1 MDYSLLFIIVPTVVL
16 FLYGIERFSE
26 EVRHAA
32 GERFW
37 TLLQSATRTPLR
49 GALAGAGVSAI
60 TQSSTATTVIA
71 VGLVNAGAI
80 SFLGSIGLV
89 IGANIGT
96 TITAQLVAFKLTAFA
111 PVFVVFGFLLSLVR
125 GPYRVFG
132 KPIFYFGLVFFCLN
146 MISAEIA
153 PLQDDPEIIAIL
165 SMAENVFIGIVIG
178 FVITNIFQSSSVTAG
193 LVVVMA
199 SSGLLTPAEAIPIIL
214 GANIGTTTTGL
225 VVAIRMNAAAKRTAV
240 AQLLFNLL
248 GVLLILPLLG
258 PFSSLIE
265 TIGGTSA
272 QQVANAHLIFNLSAA
287 LVFLAAIKPF
297 GKIVMKIVPERDPEV
312 VFVTRHL
319 TAPLPEDAST
329 AISQME
335 GEIVHMLEVSEEIFE
350 KSLVVGA
357 GRTEVCGRIKHL
369 LDYVEYLNHQIIDA
383 VVSLEDREISIE
395 DAARISILARTA
407 DLVKS
412 MAEQSVGMAK
422 RFEHMKEK
430 KILPSA
436 ESCKDL
442 QEMAAPC
449 RENLRHLM
457 ETFPD
462 IAEDVD
468 EKMRYNDEKLRQ
480 LINWYYKIH
489 VRRVAGRGSSVDGV
503 FSEVLFSVERIGAII
518 RELRKTAISMMRPVS
533 PLKIPDMISPP
544 ENADLPDE
552 KPLN

>member
-1 MDYSLLFIIVPTVVL
+1 MDWSLLFVIVPVVIL

-111 PVFVVFGFLLSLVR
+111 PVFVVGGFLLSLIR

-146 MISAEIA
+146 LISAEIA
-153 PLQDDPEIIAIL
+153 PLQGDPEIIALL
-165 SMAENVFIGIVIG
+165 SMAENVLVGIAIG
-178 FVITNIFQSSSVTAG
+178 FLISNIFQSSSVTAG

-199 SSGLLTPAEAIPIIL
+199 SSGLLTPTEAIPIIL
-214 GANIGTTTTGL
+214 GANIGTTTTVL
-225 VVAIRMNAAAKRTAV
+225 VVSLRMNAAAKRTAV
-240 AQLLFNLL
+240 AQFLFNLL
-248 GVLLILPLLG
+248 GVVLILPFLT
-258 PFSSLIE
+258 PFSALIE

-287 LVFLAAIKPF
+287 LVFLAAIRPF
-297 GKIVMKIVPERDPEV
+297 GKLVMKIVPERDPEI

-319 TAPLPEDAST
+319 RTPLPEDVSAAT
-329 AISQME
+329 SQIE

-350 KSLVVGA
+350 KSLEVGA
-357 GRTEVCGRIKHL
+357 GKTEACSRIKHL
-369 LDYVEYLNHQIIDA
+369 RDYVEYLNSQIIDA
-383 VVSLEDREISIE
+383 VVALSDREISVE
-395 DAARISILARTA
+395 DAARISILARVS
-407 DLVKS
+407 DLAAS
-412 MAEQSVGMAK
+412 MAGQTVGMAK
-422 RFEHMKEK
+422 KFQYMKEK
-430 KILPSA
+430 KMPLSA
-436 ESCKDL
+436 ESYADI
-442 QEMAAPC
+442 QEIAAPC
-449 RENLRHLM
+449 LENLDHLVAA
-457 ETFPD
+457 FPVIPD
-462 IAEDVD
+462 EVD
-468 EKMRYNDEKLRQ
+468 DKMRYNDEKLRQ
-480 LINWYYKIH
+480 LLNWYYKTH
-489 VRRVAGRGSSVDGV
+489 VRKVSGKGSPADGM
-503 FSEVLFSVERIGAII
+503 FSEVLFSVERIGAMI
-518 RELRKTAISMMRPVS
+518 RELRKTSITMSAPVS
-533 PLKIPDMISPP
+533 ASKIPDLIG
-544 ENADLPDE
+544 LPDRDGAE
-552 KPLN
+552 G

>member
-1 MDYSLLFIIVPTVVL
+1 MDWSVLLVIVPVVVL

-37 TLLQSATRTPLR
+37 TILQNATRTPLR
-49 GALAGAGVSAI
+49 GAVAGAGVSAI

-111 PVFVVFGFLLSLVR
+111 PLFVVGGFLLSLIR
-125 GPYRVFG
+125 GRYRVFG

-153 PLQDDPEIIAIL
+153 PLQGDPEIIALL
-165 SMAENVFIGIVIG
+165 SMAENVLIGIAIG

-199 SSGLLTPAEAIPIIL
+199 QSGLLTPAEAIPIIL

-225 VVAIRMNAAAKRTAV
+225 VVAIRMNAAAKRTAA
-240 AQLLFNLL
+240 AQFLFNLL
-248 GVLLILPLLG
+248 GVLLVLPLLG
-258 PFSSLIE
+258 PFSALIE
-265 TIGGTSA
+265 ALGGTSA

-287 LVFLAAIKPF
+287 LVFLAAIRPF
-297 GKIVMKIVPERDPEV
+297 GRIVMKIVPERDPEV

-319 TAPLPEDAST
+319 TVPLPEDAT
-329 AISQME
+329 AATAQME
-335 GEIVHMLEVSEEIFE
+335 AEVVHMMEVSEEILE
-350 KSLVVGA
+350 KSLEVGA
-357 GRTEVCGRIKHL
+357 GRTEACGRIKHL
-369 LDYVEYLNHQIIDA
+369 RDYVEYLNHQIIDA
-383 VVSLEDREISIE
+383 VVSMEDRGLSVE

-407 DLVKS
+407 DLVGS
-412 MAEQSVGMAK
+412 MAEQTVGMAR
-422 RFEHMKEK
+422 RFEQMKEK
-430 KILPSA
+430 NMPLSSEA
-436 ESCKDL
+436 LGDL
-442 QEMAAPC
+442 QEMATPC
-449 RENLRHLM
+449 RENLQHLM
-457 ETFPD
+457 ATFPD
-462 IAEDVD
+462 MPAEVD

-480 LINWYYKIH
+480 LLNWYYKIH
-489 VRRVAGRGSSVDGV
+489 IRKVAGRGSSADGI
-503 FSEVLFSVERIGAII
+503 FSEVLFSLERIGAMI
-518 RELRKTAISMMRPVS
+518 RELRKTAVSMRTPAT
-533 PLKIPDMISPP
+533 PLTIPDIITPP
-544 ENADLPDE
+544 GNGAAED
-552 KPLN
+552 PL